1 MSDRIYIMN
10 QAKIVGEMPA
20 SQATQENIM
29 ACIVGVSG
37 EDSNADGKGSEA

>member
-20 SQATQENIM
+20 SEATQENIM
-29 ACIVGVSG
+29 SCIVGVGS
-37 EDSNADGKGSEA
+37 EDAAVQGSEA

>member
-1 MSDRIYIMN
+1 MN

-29 ACIVGVSG
+29 SCIVGVSG
-37 EDSNADGKGSEA
+37 ESSSSESVGSEG